1 MAEKTEKSFTL
12 DDVKKMI
19 DAAVADALKDKSIP
33 EDKAKKTVK
42 TTPDGLPDDDEYVSI
57 MIPMTHENKADVF
70 LSLNDE
76 SCIIKRGQRVMIKK
90 KFARVYEDSR
100 DQETAALMY
109 MEKAQSAGM
118 ERLAGM

>member
-1 MAEKTEKSFTL
+1 MAEKTEKTFTL
-12 DDVKKMI
+12 EDVKKMI
-19 DAAVADALKDKSIP
+19 DAAVKDALKDSRVT
-33 EDKAKKTVK
+33 EEKTQNAVK

-57 MIPMTHENKADVF
+57 MIPISHENKADVF

-76 SCIIKRGQRVMIKK
+76 SCVIKRGQRVMIKK

-109 MEKAQSAGM
+109 MEKAQSSGM
-118 ERLAGM
+118 ERLATM